1 MLESPPPCG
10 PVGVPKSAARPS
22 SDDVA
27 YPCMTAD
34 RPTNAHDLSLPS
46 EHTSTSWKDATEAN
60 SNLTMSGPDR
70 LPMATEAIR
79 DHGGPTRHDSRL
91 TTHRRRARGCW
102 FCGAWCCG
110 VWESSGYKR
119 HEPQTLS
126 RCKSAQSHGERTER
140 VY

>member
-10 PVGVPKSAARPS
+10 PVRVPKSAARPS

-46 EHTSTSWKDATEAN
+46 EHTSTSWKDATEAH

-70 LPMATEAIR
+70 LLMATEAVR
-79 DHGGPTRHDSRL
+79 DHGGPTRHDRRVAPTPGND
-91 TTHRRRARGCW
+91 TT
-102 FCGAWCCG
+102 
-110 VWESSGYKR
+110 
-119 HEPQTLS
+119 L
-126 RCKSAQSHGERTER
+126 
-140 VY
+140 